1 MAHLFAVREQRD
13 DVPSLR
19 AIAHDLN
26 NLLTAI
32 SGYGSLLATNDEVPV
47 DAQQDAGE
55 IVDAASRAVALV
67 RQLQL
72 HA

>member
-1 MAHLFAVREQRD
+1 MAHLYAVGDSHE
-13 DVPSLR
+13 PPPLR
-19 AIAHDLN
+19 ALAHDLN

-32 SGYGSLLATNDEVPV
+32 SGYGSLLAASDDVPV
-47 DAQQDAGE
+47 DAQRDAGE
-55 IVDAASRAVALV
+55 IVDAAARAVVLV

>member
-1 MAHLFAVREQRD
+1 MAHLFAVREAHD
-13 DVPSLR
+13 PLPLR

-32 SGYGSLLATNDEVPV
+32 SGYGSLLASDDQVPV
-47 DAQQDAGE
+47 EAQRDAGE
-55 IVDAASRAVALV
+55 IVDAASRAVVLV
-67 RQLQL
+67 RQLRL

>member
-1 MAHLFAVREQRD
+1 VAHLFAVREAHD
-13 DVPSLR
+13 PPPLR

-32 SGYGSLLATNDEVPV
+32 SGYGSLLASDDHLPAE
-47 DAQQDAGE
+47 ARRDAGE

>member
-1 MAHLFAVREQRD
+1 MAHLFAVREAYD
-13 DVPSLR
+13 PPSLR
-19 AIAHDLN
+19 TIAHDLN

-32 SGYGSLLATNDEVPV
+32 SGYGSLLATDATVPV
-47 DAQQDAGE
+47 DAQRDAGE
-55 IVDAASRAVALV
+55 IVDAASRAVTLV

>member
-1 MAHLFAVREQRD
+1 MAQLYALRD
-13 DVPSLR
+13 SHDPRPLR

-32 SGYGSLLATNDEVPV
+32 AGYGSLLATSDRLPD
-47 DAQQDAGE
+47 DAQRDASE
-55 IVDAASRAVALV
+55 IVEAAARAVVLV
-67 RQLQL
+67 RQLQD

>member
-1 MAHLFAVREQRD
+1 VAHLYAVSDSHDAPR
-13 DVPSLR
+13 PLR

-32 SGYGSLLATNDEVPV
+32 SGYGSLLATAADVPGE
-47 DAQQDAGE
+47 ARRDAGE
-55 IVDAASRAVALV
+55 IVEAAASAVVLV

>member
-1 MAHLFAVREQRD
+1 VAHLYAVSDSHDAPR
-13 DVPSLR
+13 PLR

-32 SGYGSLLATNDEVPV
+32 SGYGSLLATDARVPV
-47 DAQQDAGE
+47 DSQRDASE
-55 IVDAASRAVALV
+55 IVDAASRAVRLV

>member
-1 MAHLFAVREQRD
+1 VAHLFAVRETHD
-13 DVPSLR
+13 PLPLR

-32 SGYGSLLATNDEVPV
+32 SGYGSLLATDEAVPV
-47 DAQQDAGE
+47 EAQNDAGE

-67 RQLQL
+67 RQLHL

>member
-1 MAHLFAVREQRD
+1 MAHLFAVREAHDPR
-13 DVPSLR
+13 PLR

-32 SGYGSLLATNDEVPV
+32 SGYGSLLATSDEVPD
-47 DAQQDAGE
+47 DAQRDAGE

>member
-1 MAHLFAVREQRD
+1 M
-13 DVPSLR
+13 
-19 AIAHDLN
+19 
-26 NLLTAI
+26 
-32 SGYGSLLATNDEVPV
+32 NDEVPA

>member
-1 MAHLFAVREQRD
+1 VAHLFAVRQAHD
-13 DVPSLR
+13 PPPLR

-32 SGYGSLLATNDEVPV
+32 SGYGSLLATDDHVPA
-47 DAQQDAGE
+47 DARRDAGE

-67 RQLQL
+67 RQLHL
-72 HA
+72 HG

>member
-1 MAHLFAVREQRD
+1 MAHLFAVQQDETL
-13 DVPSLR
+13 PLR

-32 SGYGSLLATNDEVPV
+32 SGYGSLLASS
-47 DAQQDAGE
+47 DALAEEARRDARE
-55 IVDAASRAVALV
+55 IVDAAGRAVVLV
-67 RQLQL
+67 RGLNA

>member
-1 MAHLFAVREQRD
+1 MAHLYAVSESHD
-13 DVPSLR
+13 SPPPLR

-32 SGYGSLLATNDEVPV
+32 AGYGSLLATAD
-47 DAQQDAGE
+47 DASAEAQRDAGE
-55 IVDAASRAVALV
+55 IVEAAASAVVLV

>member
-1 MAHLFAVREQRD
+1 MAHLFAVQQQSD
-13 DVPSLR
+13 AVPSLR

-32 SGYGSLLATNDEVPV
+32 SGYGSLLATDAHVPV
-47 DAQQDAGE
+47 DSQRDASE
-55 IVDAASRAVALV
+55 IVDAASRAVGLV